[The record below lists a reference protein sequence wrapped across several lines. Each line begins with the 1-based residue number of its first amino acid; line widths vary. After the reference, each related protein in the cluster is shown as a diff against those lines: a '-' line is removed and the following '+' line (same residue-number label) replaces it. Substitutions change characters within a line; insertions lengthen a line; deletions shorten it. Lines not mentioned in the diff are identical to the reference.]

1 MKKNMMNFWIDVL
14 TFIDFIAVLFTGI
27 LLREF
32 PPTLSGATILGVSR
46 YDWADL
52 HWVLSL
58 SLILFIFTHLVL
70 HWNWAKVSFKN
81 YIRVGPR
88 TLVITTTVVVVFC
101 AIVAPVYLT
110 KDFPSRKDVKA
121 AYPKAS
127 SFEVDKKDGGNKC

>member
-14 TFIDFIAVLFTGI
+14 TFVDFIAVLFTGV

-58 SLILFIFTHLVL
+58 SLILFIFAHLVL
-70 HWNWAKVSFKN
+70 HWGWAKGSFKK
-81 YIRVGPR
+81 YLRVGPKALAVAA
-88 TLVITTTVVVVFC
+88 TLIVILSS
-101 AIVAPVYLT
+101 IVAPVYLT
-110 KDFPSRKDVKA
+110 KDLPSRKEVKA
-121 AYPKAS
+121 TYLKAS
-127 SFEVDKKDGGNKC
+127 SLEVDKKG